1 MLGLKELNLD
11 DIGMIMAMKL
21 ILIATALIMVGCA
34 VFPSTTSISAN
45 SKLDKIDNP
54 NIKVQQ
60 NFRWYRQ

>member
-1 MLGLKELNLD
+1 
-11 DIGMIMAMKL
+11 MAIKIIL
-21 ILIATALIMVGCA
+21 ILTALIMVGCA

-60 NFRWYRQ
+60 NFKWDRE